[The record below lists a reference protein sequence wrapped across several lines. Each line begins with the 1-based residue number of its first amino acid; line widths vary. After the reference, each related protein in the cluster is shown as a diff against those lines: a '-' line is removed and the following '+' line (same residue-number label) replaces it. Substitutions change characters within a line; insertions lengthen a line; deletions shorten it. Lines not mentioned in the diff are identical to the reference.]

1 MADRTDLE
9 VLLLDVS
16 RVVGAVVVGGQTL
29 AHHPVVGVR
38 PGADVARPQSQSG
51 GGHGLLHGGAVEQHG
66 TVAREPAVQLVS
78 GALQVNTV
86 SDRDQMLQPRGKS
99 MQFSSKI
106 CINVEQVK

>member
-1 MADRTDLE
+1 MVGSVVVRWEPLTHHAM
-9 VLLLDVS
+9 VLP
-16 RVVGAVVVGGQTL
+16 VVGA
-29 AHHPVVGVR
+29 R
-38 PGADVARPQSQSG
+38 ADVAGAEPESCGR
-51 GGHGLLHGGAVEQHG
+51 HGLLHRGPIEQHRA
-66 TVAREPAVQLVS
+66 VAGEPAVQLVS

>member
-1 MADRTDLE
+1 M
-9 VLLLDVS
+9 
-16 RVVGAVVVGGQTL
+16 VGSVVVRGQAL
-29 AHHPVVGVR
+29 AHHAVVGPVVG
-38 PGADVARPQSQSG
+38 PGTDVARAEAEAG